1 MADASDSEAV
11 VYVRL
16 PAEVKQRLDAH
27 FPARK
32 RAPWVR
38 ALLEAELDK
47 LDEQQ
52 PDFNQLALDEGAP
65 AA

>member
-1 MADASDSEAV
+1 MADDGSEAV

-38 ALLEAELDK
+38 DLLMAALDE

-52 PDFNQLALDEGAP
+52 PAFDQLAHNVEAP

>member
-1 MADASDSEAV
+1 MADDGSEAV
-11 VYVRL
+11 LYVRL
-16 PAEVKQRLDAH
+16 PQEVKQRLDAH

-38 ALLEAELDK
+38 DLLMAALDQ
-47 LDEQQ
+47 LDEHQ
-52 PDFNQLALDEGAP
+52 PDFDQLSLNVEGS